1 MKTSKLTCRVRT
13 WLEKVA
19 PGPDLHAN
27 AKKRSQRVSS
37 AAKSGEKAKSYA
49 DDTAGI
55 RQGWLWE
62 PLRSHERFCY
72 RDALLYRAKCSSCT
86 LHQLESASYWLAQ
99 IHLAMFLRK
108 HFVSMAFFR
117 LVFQCQDHMRDKL
130 CDSNSRCSSM
140 WWLRM
145 HVKHY
150 HFFTVSLY
158 FYCFELV

>member
-1 MKTSKLTCRVRT
+1 MTKTSKLTRRVRT
-13 WLEKVA
+13 WLEKPA
-19 PGPDLHAN
+19 PGLDLHAN
-27 AKKRSQRVSS
+27 AKKRSQKWREG
-37 AAKSGEKAKSYA
+37 AYA

-86 LHQLESASYWLAQ
+86 LHQLESTSYWLAQ

-150 HFFTVSLY
+150 HFSTASFH
-158 FYCFELV
+158 FYCFVLVRQLI